1 MNAINP
7 CKNVEEIDV
16 AILTEARYIESD
28 ETNWYISQIIYEE
41 SLIISRLLE
50 RGVKC
55 RRVAWDN
62 PQFDWSKC
70 KLALFRTTWDYYEK
84 LPEFLDWLNKIS
96 EKIELINSRET
107 ILWNLN
113 KKYLS
118 DLKNQGISIVPTF
131 FFSKGESVSP
141 KELFS
146 KADSEEIVIKPVV
159 SGTAKDTYRINS
171 NDRAALTSTV
181 MDLFQKQ
188 DMMLQPFQKSI
199 LNDGEISLVVIGG
212 KCTHAVKK
220 IPKSGDFRVQDD
232 YGGEVSPYFPDDEE
246 RRFAESAINNCGY
259 SVLYGRVDVVRSNRG
274 KLAIMELELIEPELF
289 FRFYT
294 PSAKILADLIVDRH
308 LSIRQAKP
316 SDEN

>member
-1 MNAINP
+1 M
-7 CKNVEEIDV
+7 EEIDV
-16 AILTEARYIESD
+16 AILTEARYIECD
-28 ETNWYISQIIYEE
+28 ETNWYTSQIIYEE

-55 RRVAWDN
+55 KRVEWDN
-62 PQFDWSKC
+62 PQFDWGNC

-84 LPEFLDWLNKIS
+84 LPEFLNWLSKTS

-118 DLKNQGISIVPTF
+118 DLENKGISVVPTF

-141 KELFS
+141 GELFS
-146 KADSEEIVIKPVV
+146 KAGSEEIVIKPIV
-159 SGTAKDTYRINS
+159 SGTAKDTYRLNS
-171 NDRAALTSTV
+171 NNISALTPTAI
-181 MDLFQKQ
+181 DLFRKQ

-199 LNDGEISLVVIGG
+199 VNDGEISLIVIGG
-212 KCTHAVKK
+212 KCTHAIKK
-220 IPKSGDFRVQDD
+220 IPKAGDFRVQDD
-232 YGGEVSPYFPDDEE
+232 YGGEVSPYFPSDEE
-246 RRFAESAINNCGY
+246 RRFASEAINNCGY
-259 SVLYGRVDVVRSNRG
+259 SVLYGRVDLVRSNQG

-294 PSAKILADLIVDRH
+294 PSARALADLIVDR
-308 LSIRQAKP
+308 LEDIRKFQVQNK
-316 SDEN
+316 N